1 MKELL
6 KKLKRH
12 DTLVLASGVVVAT
25 LLCGVFVYVTT
36 PTISA
41 TAAQQEVRKDSLGVQ
56 KKASDQL
63 NEIQQYLEKLDEVV
77 TNSQSL
83 VENIQTVQNEQKELT
98 EKTLTNEKNNTKEN
112 NNNTVSNNSK
122 VVEKISGL
130 DKQLES
136 IHSEISATSEQVKKL
151 GESMKN
157 GGSSD
162 SNKDKESFA
171 QITNA
176 LSDLKKTCD
185 KSGTDISGIIEQ
197 LKSEKGDKSEAQKEV
212 INNLE
217 TIVKSLEK
225 VDTKENLSKLETD
238 LKETQTSYINMLSEV
253 EKDINKTSDNVSKV
267 KDSVRQVDESVKDA
281 INGVGKVDENVQ
293 SVEKGVNKVGEN
305 VQSAINGVNKVGENV
320 QSAINGVNK
329 VGENVQNAVNG
340 VNEVRKAQENSDSKL
355 TGIDNNISSVNTNV
369 DSLKDS
375 ISSLDGKLDANAQQ
389 LSALD
394 EQVKAVFQCSDS
406 NRKKLAS
413 ILSDLCDYHAAEDA
427 TFAELIEAV
436 KLIPAHVINSKKVT
450 YEYHKHTDGKSS
462 IAAETCNHS
471 GGCFTV
477 PVKHVHNQNCYKTET
492 VYKYQKVKR
501 IGGTNS
507 SFPST
512 YSGIDINPSC
522 VCLICTKILY
532 KDDEKN
538 HYHTTTSLDT
548 AKQGDS
554 YSVQGTN
561 KKLVCSKNANTVDY
575 YAPGCGFKNGDME
588 RATIEFPKHYTN
600 PNLLA
605 TSMVSDFHGLNISEE
620 IFNFDEGEAFMPEDY
635 DAGDETFDENTQ
647 DENNEN
653 QGEMPQQEQAEPS
666 DNTTS
671 EEVPSDNTTPAESTP
686 APETTNENTDD
697 NSGENSVE
705 NTDKNNEV
713 NSEESE
719 DTTDASNSNATEASE
734 ITETAASDDTATK

>member
-1 MKELL
+1 MRPIKQNNSMRELL

-25 LLCGVFVYVTT
+25 LLCGAFVYVTT

-136 IHSEISATSEQVKKL
+136 IHSEISATNEQVKKL

-176 LSDLKKTCD
+176 LGDLKKTCD

-197 LKSEKGDKSEAQKEV
+197 LKSEKGNKSEAQKEV

-253 EKDINKTSDNVSKV
+253 EKDINKTSDNVNKV
-267 KDSVRQVDESVKDA
+267 KDSVSQVDESVKDA
-281 INGVGKVDENVQ
+281 INGVGKVGENVQ
-293 SVEKGVNKVGEN
+293 SVEK
-305 VQSAINGVNKVGENV
+305 GVNKVGENV

-501 IGGTNS
+501 IGGTSS

-512 YSGIDINPSC
+512 YSGIDINPSG

-561 KKLVCSKNANTVDY
+561 KKLICSKNANTVDY

-620 IFNFDEGEAFMPEDY
+620 IFNFDEGEEFMPEDY

-653 QGEMPQQEQAEPS
+653 QGEMPQQEQADPS

-697 NSGENSVE
+697 NSVE

-713 NSEESE
+713 TSEESD
-719 DTTDASNSNATEASE
+719 DTTAGNNIDNANSDEVTA
-734 ITETAASDDTATK
+734 ITASDDTATE